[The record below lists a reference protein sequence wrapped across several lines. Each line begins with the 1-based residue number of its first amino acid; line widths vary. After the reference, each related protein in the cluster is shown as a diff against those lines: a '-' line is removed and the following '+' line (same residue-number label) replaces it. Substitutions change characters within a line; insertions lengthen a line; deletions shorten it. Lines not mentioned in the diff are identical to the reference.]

1 MQEVTGEAFSDIFKK
16 RKLGTRPRI
25 FVDEINSF
33 GASCYTLIIKGTNK
47 LGLRSK

>member
-33 GASCYTLIIKGTNK
+33 GASCYTLIIKGTNN
-47 LGLRSK
+47 

>member
-1 MQEVTGEAFSDIFKK
+1 MQEVTGEAFSDILKK

-33 GASCYTLIIKGTNK
+33 GASCCTLIIKGTNN
-47 LGLRSK
+47 